1 MIHVIDNIFPQ
12 HLLEHF
18 SITINR
24 SQKPFVSGYASKEG
38 EGYFSWEEKHEH
50 KAMCR
55 MILEKAGNHFNIP
68 SDVLGYEY
76 WTHVNTKPNDSHQ
89 DKDEVAYLKHGISRF
104 PLFSTVFYLEVENLM
119 GGELVFEEGIEVI
132 PKINRL
138 VIFKAG
144 LEHHV
149 RTFKGHRVSI
159 AVNPWS
165 TKLYK

>member
-1 MIHVIDNIFPQ
+1 MIHILDGIFPE
-12 HLLEHF
+12 HLLNHF
-18 SITINR
+18 SANINR
-24 SQKPFVSGYASKEG
+24 SQAPFVSGYASKEG
-38 EGYFSWEEKHEH
+38 EGYFDWEERHEH

-55 MILEKAGNHFNIP
+55 TILERAFLYQGSIEAVK
-68 SDVLGYEY
+68 GYEY
-76 WTHVNTKPNDSHQ
+76 WSHVNTRPNDTHQ

-104 PLFSTVFYLEVENLM
+104 PMFSTVFYLEVKDLI

-132 PKINRL
+132 PKRNRL
-138 VIFKAG
+138 VIFSQG
-144 LEHHV
+144 LEHRV